1 MNIVYSTE
9 YSKLSPEYAKS
20 NTKKYKD
27 IQSLPTLLDLA
38 NVYVQLMNIGRY
50 EDALIIHLM
59 YSLAA
64 NPETLALLTFSSID
78 KVGKIRFWDTLTAS
92 QVEINLNDNLIRDIM
107 FFKNWRIKHN
117 KNK

>member
-27 IQSLPTLLDLA
+27 IQSVPTLLDLA

-64 NPETLALLTFSSID
+64 NPETLALLTLVLLIKLVKSDF
-78 KVGKIRFWDTLTAS
+78 GIR
-92 QVEINLNDNLIRDIM
+92 
-107 FFKNWRIKHN
+107 
-117 KNK
+117 